1 MKATRN
7 DGLDEAGFIRQVP
20 RVPFQAEYRAVL
32 AAVRRQLPALLGAHL
47 VALYVYG
54 SVAEGRA
61 RPGRSDLDL
70 TLILSDACPA
80 EFLEAL
86 ERLRRALERQH
97 PTVSKIDFD
106 IGRRAQALAAA
117 HRYSWGYWLKH
128 QCRWLWGEDLARRF
142 APFTPELAIV
152 RAVNGEV
159 LPLLRGFVP
168 LIAHSAVT
176 SERLSL
182 QREAARR
189 LLRALPAAPAGRDR
203 LAVESGGPS
212 GACPQAP
219 SRATPGPGLLLPGSP
234 AAPGYRDRL
243 RSAAGCRPRV
253 ARTATGPVGRL
264 KPQVAG
270 RSIAPSPQPYP
281 AGGRGGH
288 PAQGLA

>member
-1 MKATRN
+1 MTAT
-7 DGLDEAGFIRQVP
+7 DGGLDEAGFIRQVP

-32 AAVRRQLPALLGAHL
+32 AAVRRQLPALLGVHL

-80 EFLEAL
+80 EALQAL
-86 ERLRRALERQH
+86 EQLRRVLEHQH
-97 PTVSKIDFD
+97 PAVSKIDFD
-106 IGRRAQALAAA
+106 LGRRAEALAAA

-142 APFTPELAIV
+142 GPFTPEVAIV

-168 LIAHSAVT
+168 AITTCTVAA
-176 SERLSL
+176 ERLSV

-189 LLRALPAAPAGRDR
+189 LLRALHLLRRPEETGWPWSLADHLARALGRHPEQRPALEFFYREALQPQAAATDFAQR
-203 LAVESGGPS
+203 LAAFLAWFERQLG
-212 GACPQAP
+212 QA
-219 SRATPGPGLLLPGSP
+219 
-234 AAPGYRDRL
+234 GY
-243 RSAAGCRPRV
+243 
-253 ARTATGPVGRL
+253 
-264 KPQVAG
+264 
-270 RSIAPSPQPYP
+270 
-281 AGGRGGH
+281 
-288 PAQGLA
+288 